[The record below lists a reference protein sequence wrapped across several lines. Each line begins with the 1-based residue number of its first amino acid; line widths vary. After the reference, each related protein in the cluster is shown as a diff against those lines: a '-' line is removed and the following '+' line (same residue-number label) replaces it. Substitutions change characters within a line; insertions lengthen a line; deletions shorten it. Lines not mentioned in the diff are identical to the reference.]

1 MHKMAVITVQDV
13 MGIELVIWSIAWT
26 AEYVFRE

>member
-13 MGIELVIWSIAWT
+13 MGIELVIWNIVWT
-26 AEYVFRE
+26 AGYVFRE